1 MDSLSGVQLIKV
13 YGSSHAPEAV
23 LEEKVP
29 L

>member
-1 MDSLSGVQLIKV
+1 MDSLSGVQLVKA

-23 LEEKVP
+23 LEGKVP